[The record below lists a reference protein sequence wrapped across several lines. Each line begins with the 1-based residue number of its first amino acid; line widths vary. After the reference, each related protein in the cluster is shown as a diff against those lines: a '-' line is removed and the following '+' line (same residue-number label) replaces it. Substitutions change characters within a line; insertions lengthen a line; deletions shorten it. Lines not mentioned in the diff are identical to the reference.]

1 MSFTNGHGRPTVLRF
16 GPFDLDVR
24 AGELSRSGVRTRLQ
38 DHPLL
43 ILTLLLERPGE
54 LVTREDLCA
63 RLWPDGT
70 HVDFEHG
77 VNSAVKRLRD
87 ALGDDAERPRFVE
100 TIPRRGYRFIAPV
113 ETVAAPDA
121 ALASMDRHPPSGR
134 PNPGSSFGVPSIA
147 ADHAP
152 SAPAAAGSR
161 AGGEAERRQAS
172 RLRRWLPPG
181 IVVVGLVLILAT
193 VVSWVRPPAAP
204 TDRFQQFPLLLSPS
218 SPLHPRL
225 GSFMLSPDGQR
236 VVFRIQDDAG
246 WHLLTRRL
254 DQAVETRLWDGI
266 ADWPFFSPDSQWLG
280 FFGHRKLEKVN
291 LARGSVVELCD
302 TAVEGARGA
311 SWGDRGFIVA
321 ALGPAEGLSRIPE
334 GGGSPEPLTKLEPG
348 RDATHRW
355 PQVLPGS
362 KAVLFTSATVAAR
375 YDEANIE
382 AVDTAT
388 GERKVLQRRGYFGR
402 YLPSGHLVFVRR
414 NALLAAP
421 MDLAELKLTGP
432 AVPVI
437 EHVLGDDDIGRLEFS
452 WSDTGDAIALTGIW
466 QSFATVPA
474 WRDPSGAAER
484 LPLAGADY
492 TDPRVSP
499 DGRHVVVSA
508 PQERIRQLLVLENG
522 REAPVRLVS
531 ESMDLTPVWA
541 PDAKHLAFGSD
552 SDGGIPN
559 LYWRRSDGA
568 GGIHRLT
575 RSRNIQAASSFSP
588 DGHRLAYTEI
598 DPVTG
603 TDIWILPLDLR
614 DPDHPV
620 PGKPE
625 AVVSTAAAEEGPAF
639 SADGQWI
646 AYVSD
651 ASGRRE
657 IHVRAAGRESDSW
670 QITREGGENPCW
682 ARNGAQILYEANN
695 RVMVVDLAVADG
707 AVVAGKPRPWG
718 AWTLVPNDHSH
729 GQRNFD
735 LFPDGRRVLVLVPAE
750 RQAGVQPRPAVSL
763 LRNFFDELRRRAPAP
778 GR

>member
-1 MSFTNGHGRPTVLRF
+1 MPLARGGPTVLRF
-16 GPFDLDVR
+16 GPFDLDLR

-43 ILTLLLERPGE
+43 ILTLLLEHPGE
-54 LVTREDLCA
+54 VITREELCA

-77 VNSAVKRLRD
+77 INSAVKRLRD

-113 ETVAAPDA
+113 EVVSVPAASPGRLQPVHPDPGPA
-121 ALASMDRHPPSGR
+121 AASPSASG
-134 PNPGSSFGVPSIA
+134 A
-147 ADHAP
+147 HATP
-152 SAPAAAGSR
+152 APAAVMSGAR
-161 AGGEAERRQAS
+161 EAPTRVF
-172 RLRRWLPPG
+172 RLRRWLPAG
-181 IVVVGLVLILAT
+181 IAVAGLAVILAT
-193 VVSWVRPPAAP
+193 VAWRYRPLGGP

-218 SPLHPRL
+218 FQVHPRL
-225 GSFMLSPDGQR
+225 GMVVLSPDGQR
-236 VVFRIQDDAG
+236 VVFRVQDEAG
-246 WHLLTRRL
+246 WHLFTRL
-254 DQAVETRLWDGI
+254 LNQAINTRLWDGI
-266 ADWPFFSPDSQWLG
+266 ADWAFFSPDSQWLG

-311 SWGDRGFIVA
+311 SWGDKGFIVA
-321 ALGPAEGLSRIPE
+321 ALGPAEGLSKIPE

-375 YDEANIE
+375 YDDASIE
-382 AVDTAT
+382 AVDLAT

-402 YLPSGHLVFVRR
+402 YLPSGHLIFVRR
-414 NALLAAP
+414 NALFAAP
-421 MDLAELKLTGP
+421 MDLAQLKLTGP
-432 AVPVI
+432 TVPVF

-474 WRDPSGAAER
+474 WRDSSGAAER
-484 LPLAGADY
+484 LPFAGTDH

-499 DGRHVVVSA
+499 DGRHVVVSV

-522 REAPVRLVS
+522 HEAAVRLVS

-541 PDAKHLAFGSD
+541 PDGRHLAFGSD
-552 SDGGIPN
+552 ADGGIPN

-568 GGIHRLT
+568 GGVHRLT
-575 RSRNIQAASSFSP
+575 WSSNIQAASSFSP
-588 DGHRLAYTEI
+588 DGSRLAYTEI

-603 TDIWILPLDLR
+603 TDIWLLPIDLR
-614 DPDHPV
+614 DPDRPAR
-620 PGKPE
+620 GKPE
-625 AVVSTAAAEEGPAF
+625 VFLKTTAAEDAADF
-639 SADGQWI
+639 SPDGLWV
-646 AYVSD
+646 AYTSD
-651 ASGRRE
+651 ATGRRE
-657 IHVRAAGRESDSW
+657 IHVRATDRESDSW
-670 QITREGGENPCW
+670 QITREGGENPRW
-682 ARNGAQILYEANN
+682 ARNGRQVFYEANN
-695 RVMVVDLAVADG
+695 RIMVVDVAVADG
-707 AVVAGKPRPWG
+707 AVVPGKPRPW
-718 AWTLVPNDHSH
+718 ASWTLTPTDHSH
-729 GQRNFD
+729 GARNFD
-735 LFPDGRRVLVLVPAE
+735 PSPDGRRVLVLVAAE
-750 RQAGVQPRPAVSL
+750 RQPDVQPRPAVTL

-778 GR
+778 ER